1 MASVAAPFALL
12 VALLNAAAAAAGA
25 WRWWRGLPPA
35 PSFWWLVRAGQ
46 AAAVV
51 LAALAGV
58 LALTGERPGDG
69 LFWLYVAL
77 PPAVALIAEQLRIAS
92 AQAELDARG
101 LPDAQ
106 AMRGL
111 AQDEQHAIVAAIL
124 RREMVVMTC
133 ACGVV
138 VFLALRAAGTA

>member
-1 MASVAAPFALL
+1 MASAVAPFALL
-12 VALLNAAAAAAGA
+12 VAAVNALAALAGA
-25 WRWWRGLPPA
+25 WRWWRGLSPA
-35 PSFWWLVRAGQ
+35 PSFWRLVRFGQ
-46 AAAVV
+46 VAAIV
-51 LAALAGV
+51 LAVLAGAFALAG
-58 LALTGERPGDG
+58 ERPDDG

-77 PPAVALIAEQLRIAS
+77 PLAVALIAEQLRIAS

-101 LPDAQ
+101 LADAQ
-106 AMRGL
+106 AMAALSER
-111 AQDEQHAIVAAIL
+111 EQRDIVVAIL